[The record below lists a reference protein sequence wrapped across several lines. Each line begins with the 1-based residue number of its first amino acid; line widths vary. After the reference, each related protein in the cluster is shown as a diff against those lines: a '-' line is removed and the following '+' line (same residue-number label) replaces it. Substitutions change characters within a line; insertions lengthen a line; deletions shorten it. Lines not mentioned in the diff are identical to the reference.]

1 MHHSKQVR
9 LQQQIKFLRSQFLQG
24 SDLPLSDVLSKAVL
38 LQALEAIDSCWK
50 QRIYTPMVTLWVFL
64 GQVLGADHSC
74 RSAVARLIADRV
86 SNGLRRCSAATG
98 AYCQARKRLPEK
110 FFSIMA
116 CGTGKALESKV
127 DSGWLWKG
135 RHVYMFDG
143 STVSM
148 PDTSQNQ
155 KEYPQIY
162 NQKPGVGFP
171 LARMGVVISLAC
183 GAVLDL
189 KICAYSGKGTGEISL
204 FRRLWGIFC
213 AGDVVLTDCL
223 MSSWTELV
231 TLKQRGVDSVTSLNK
246 ARRSA
251 DFRRGKRLGK
261 GDHIVCWPKPMK
273 PRALDKETFN
283 TLPASLAVR
292 EVRIRIEKPGFR
304 TKTVIVVTTILDPN
318 EVSKEDL
325 AELYRQRWNNELDLR
340 SIKTTMQM
348 EELRC
353 KTPELVRKEI
363 WTHILAY
370 NLIRTIMAQAATQH
384 DVLPRTISFKATIQ
398 TLEAFRPLL
407 AFQNYN
413 CKPILSKLFHHVIKI
428 IVVNRVANRPDRFEP
443 RRKKRRPKP
452 YDRLMKPRNE
462 AKREM
467 LKGNFA

>member
-9 LQQQIKFLRSQFLQG
+9 LKQQIRFLRSQFLQG

-38 LQALEAIDSCWK
+38 VQALEAIDSCWK
-50 QRIYTPMVTLWVFL
+50 QRIYSPVVTLWVFL
-64 GQVLGADHSC
+64 GQVLSADHSC
-74 RSAVARLIADRV
+74 RSAVTRLIADRV
-86 SNGLRRCSAATG
+86 ANGLSRCSSATG

-116 CGTGKALESKV
+116 CGTGKALESKI

-143 STVSM
+143 TTVSM
-148 PDTSQNQ
+148 PDTLQNQ

-189 KICAYSGKGTGEISL
+189 RICAYSGKGTGEISL
-204 FRRLWGIFC
+204 FKRLWGMFC
-213 AGDVVLTDCL
+213 TGDVVLTDCL
-223 MSSWTELV
+223 MSSWTELMM
-231 TLKQRGVDSVTSLNK
+231 LNQRGVDSVTRLNK

-261 GDHIVCWPKPMK
+261 DDHIVCWPKPMK
-273 PRALDKETFN
+273 PRALDNETFDA
-283 TLPASLAVR
+283 LPDSLTVR
-292 EVRIRIEKPGFR
+292 EVRIKIEKPGFR
-304 TKTVIVVTTILDPN
+304 TKTIVVVTTILDPS
-318 EVSKEDL
+318 EASKEDL
-325 AELYRQRWNNELDLR
+325 ADLYRQRWNNELDLR

-370 NLIRTIMAQAATQH
+370 NLIRTIMAQAATRH
-384 DVLPRTISFKATIQ
+384 DILPRTISFKATIQ
-398 TLEAFRPLL
+398 TLEAFQPLL
-407 AFQNYN
+407 AFHNQH
-413 CKPILSKLFHHVIKI
+413 CKPILNQLFHHVIEI
-428 IVVNRVANRPDRFEP
+428 VVVNRVADRPDRFEP

>member
-9 LQQQIKFLRSQFLQG
+9 LKQQIRFLRSQFLQG

-38 LQALEAIDSCWK
+38 VQALEAIDSCWK
-50 QRIYTPMVTLWVFL
+50 QRIYSPVVTLWVFL
-64 GQVLGADHSC
+64 GQVLSADHSC
-74 RSAVARLIADRV
+74 RSAVTRLIADRV
-86 SNGLRRCSAATG
+86 ANGLSRCSSATG

-116 CGTGKALESKV
+116 CGTGKALESKI

-143 STVSM
+143 TTVSM
-148 PDTSQNQ
+148 PDTLQNQ
-155 KEYPQIY
+155 KGYPQIY

-189 KICAYSGKGTGEISL
+189 RICAYSGKGTGEISL
-204 FRRLWGIFC
+204 FKRLWGMFC
-213 AGDVVLTDCL
+213 TGDVVLTDCL
-223 MSSWTELV
+223 MSSWTELMM
-231 TLKQRGVDSVTSLNK
+231 LNQRGVDSVTRLNK

-261 GDHIVCWPKPMK
+261 DDHIVCWPKPMK
-273 PRALDKETFN
+273 PRALDNETFDA
-283 TLPASLAVR
+283 LPDSLTVR
-292 EVRIRIEKPGFR
+292 EVRIKIEKPGFR
-304 TKTVIVVTTILDPN
+304 TKTIVVVTTILDPS
-318 EVSKEDL
+318 EASKEDL
-325 AELYRQRWNNELDLR
+325 ADLYRQRWNNELDLR

-370 NLIRTIMAQAATQH
+370 NLIRTIMAQAATRH
-384 DVLPRTISFKATIQ
+384 DILPRTISFKATIQ
-398 TLEAFRPLL
+398 TLEAFQPLL
-407 AFQNYN
+407 AFHNQH
-413 CKPILSKLFHHVIKI
+413 CKPILNQLFHHVIEI
-428 IVVNRVANRPDRFEP
+428 VVVNRVADRPDRFEP